1 MPVVTADAGE
11 DAAVAVT
18 ETSAVHFQARQ
29 AMVPLSPC
37 ANEISAMTRK
47 DRTTL
52 DYLRPGTE
60 ERVRARENFRLTD
73 ADGNQ
78 QITFAEF
85 AAFMADLDP
94 GMTAEE
100 YRIGFDEID
109 TDRDGIISFE
119 EFRVWL
125 QS

>member
-1 MPVVTADAGE
+1 
-11 DAAVAVT
+11 
-18 ETSAVHFQARQ
+18 
-29 AMVPLSPC
+29 
-37 ANEISAMTRK
+37 MTRK

-85 AAFMADLDP
+85 ASFMTELDP
-94 GMTAEE
+94 DMSADEH
-100 YRIGFDEID
+100 RIGFDEID
-109 TDRDGIISFE
+109 SDHDGVISFD
-119 EFRVWL
+119 EFRAWL

>member
-1 MPVVTADAGE
+1 MP
-11 DAAVAVT
+11 
-18 ETSAVHFQARQ
+18 H
-29 AMVPLSPC
+29 
-37 ANEISAMTRK
+37 K

-60 ERVRARENFRLTD
+60 ERVKARENFRLTD

-85 AAFMADLDP
+85 TAFMADLDP
-94 GMTAEE
+94 EMTADE

-109 TDRDGIISFE
+109 TDHDGVVSFE
-119 EFRVWL
+119 EFRAWL